1 MGVGAFF
8 SIIFHMGVN
17 EVKENQDY
25 HSSVNQSLNRPPVM
39 KAFDWLKEKQFY
51 QVSIVFYCF
60 RFLFTQ
66 CSFEY

>member
-1 MGVGAFF
+1 
-8 SIIFHMGVN
+8 MGVN

-51 QVSIVFYCF
+51 QVSTFL
-60 RFLFTQ
+60 LFTLKFLA
-66 CSFEY
+66 SYLYF

>member
-1 MGVGAFF
+1 
-8 SIIFHMGVN
+8 MGVN

-51 QVSIVFYCF
+51 QVSTL
-60 RFLFTQ
+60 LFTL
-66 CSFEY
+66 